1 MDTIQELKDKQRR
14 LQDVF
19 SIKTIF
25 NNANATNNVAVVQAE
40 IDALGAEIEL
50 RQKEEDDAGKA

>member
-1 MDTIQELKDKQRR
+1 MDTIEELKDKQRR

-25 NNANATNNVAVVQAE
+25 SNANAANNIEVVQAE

-50 RQKEEDDAGKA
+50 RRKEEDDAAKA